1 MEETGRSALDLAAE
15 IGGQDCGMGNV
26 SQTHLNLPGDDAP
39 GSVWVTHILQV
50 LKFLATCFPRLCQ
63 SKIEAESAVLGS
75 FSPSRYLRQNLRG
88 WKNLILPQRFF
99 EFLPFPS
106 PALPSSGPLALFLL
120 LPPPAKGCWTSLS
133 DIWHLPAPRS
143 SVNWSQEAGTFN
155 FL

>member
-1 MEETGRSALDLAAE
+1 
-15 IGGQDCGMGNV
+15 MGKV
-26 SQTHLNLPGDDAP
+26 SQMYLNLPGEDAP
-39 GSVWVTHILQV
+39 SSVWVKHILQG
-50 LKFLATCFPRLCQ
+50 LKLLATCFPRLCQ

-75 FSPSRYLRQNLRG
+75 FSPSKYLCQNLRG

-106 PALPSSGPLALFLL
+106 PGPPQLSVPPALFLL

-133 DIWHLPAPRS
+133 DIWGLPAPRS